1 MTITRK
7 ADRPVETVTGPRT
20 GPGHL
25 DWLGNAGGLTQF
37 GAVIETLPPG
47 SRSSIKHWHAAEDEL
62 VYMLEGQATVI
73 LGDATHLLDPG
84 DVATFKAGVPLGHCI
99 ENRTASDIR
108 YLVVGTRSA
117 ADVVTYPDDD
127 RILHRDADGQHWT
140 DAAGVPAKN
149 PYRG

>member
-25 DWLGNAGGLTQF
+25 DWLCNAGGLTQF

-62 VYMLEGQATVI
+62 VYMLDGQATVL

-84 DVATFKAGVPLGHCI
+84 ECRHVQGRGPPWGIASK
-99 ENRTASDIR
+99 TAQHPISDIW
-108 YLVVGTRSA
+108 SWA
-117 ADVVTYPDDD
+117 P
-127 RILHRDADGQHWT
+127 
-140 DAAGVPAKN
+140 VP
-149 PYRG
+149 PRTW